1 MQQQFVEAKTKKEAQ
16 VKCPWAEVIVKVEG
30 GYMCFESRQDYETWK
45 RQK

>member
-1 MQQQFVEAKTKKEAQ
+1 MQQQFVEAKTKKEALA
-16 VKCPWAEVIVKVEG
+16 KCPWAEVIVKVEG